1 MRVLENMAVR
11 KREEV
16 TRDWRRSH
24 KERQYDL
31 HL

>member
-1 MRVLENMAVR
+1 MRVLENMMVR

-16 TRDWRRSH
+16 TRDWRKFH
-24 KERQYDL
+24 KERLYGL